1 MTAPHT
7 DTQNATLC
15 AALWM
20 TGAITS
26 FSAMAIAGRAVS
38 HAHDTFELMLFRSL
52 IGFCVILS
60 IAALSGRLRTLSRAH
75 LGTHVLRNIAHF
87 SGQNLWFYALT
98 MIPLA
103 QVFALEFTSPLW
115 VVVLAPFLLG
125 EALTR
130 RRAASAI
137 LGFIGIL
144 LIARPGV
151 TGLSV
156 GVLAA
161 ATAAIAFAFTA
172 ILTRKLTRHDSTLT
186 ILFWLTGLQLIFGL
200 ICAGYDGE
208 IALPTL
214 HLAPWFVLIG
224 LAGLLAHLCLTQALS
239 LAPASVVIPIDFTRL
254 PLIALIGAMFY
265 QEPMTW
271 GLGAGSVLIIIANL
285 INLKAK
291 APASPK
297 GNLRPQS

>member
-1 MTAPHT
+1 MTST
-7 DTQNATLC
+7 LRAT
-15 AALWM
+15 LWM

-26 FSAMAIAGRAVS
+26 FSAMAVAGRAVS
-38 HAHDTFELMLFRSL
+38 HAHDTFELMLFRSI
-52 IGFCVILS
+52 IGFGVVSLVLLFTGRFQAINRRYLS
-60 IAALSGRLRTLSRAH
+60 
-75 LGTHVLRNIAHF
+75 THVLRNIAHF

-115 VVVLAPFLLG
+115 VVVLAPILLG

-137 LGFIGIL
+137 IGFIGIL
-144 LIARPGV
+144 IIARPGV
-151 TGLSV
+151 TGLSA

-161 ATAAIAFAFTA
+161 GSAAIAFAFTA
-172 ILTRKLTRHDSTLT
+172 ILTRKLTRNESTLS

-200 ICAGYDGE
+200 ACAGYDGQ
-208 IALPTL
+208 ITPPTAQ
-214 HLAPWFVLIG
+214 LAPWFVLIG

-254 PLIALIGAMFY
+254 PLIALIGAFFY

-271 GLGAGSVLIIIANL
+271 GLAVGSALIVTANL
-285 INLKAK
+285 INLRAK
-291 APASPK
+291 SSPSPK

>member
-1 MTAPHT
+1 M
-7 DTQNATLC
+7 NATLR

-38 HAHDTFELMLFRSL
+38 HAHDTFELMLFRSF
-52 IGFCVILS
+52 IGFGIVCLVL
-60 IAALSGRLRTLSRAH
+60 LLTGRFQMINRRA

-115 VVVLAPFLLG
+115 VVVLAPILLG

-137 LGFIGIL
+137 IGFIGIL
-144 LIARPGV
+144 IIARPGV
-151 TGLSV
+151 TGLSA
-156 GVLAA
+156 GVIAA
-161 ATAAIAFAFTA
+161 GSAAIAFAFTA
-172 ILTRKLTRHDSTLT
+172 ILTRKLTRHETTLN

-200 ICAGYDGE
+200 ICAGYDGQ
-208 IALPTL
+208 ITPPTTQL
-214 HLAPWFVLIG
+214 VPWFVLIG

-254 PLIALIGAMFY
+254 PLIALIGAIFY

-271 GLGAGSVLIIIANL
+271 GLAVGSALIVAANL
-285 INLKAK
+285 INLRAK
-291 APASPK
+291 TDPSPK

>member
-1 MTAPHT
+1 MTS
-7 DTQNATLC
+7 TLR

-26 FSAMAIAGRAVS
+26 FSAMAVAGRAVS
-38 HAHDTFELMLFRSL
+38 HAHDTFELMLFRSI
-52 IGFCVILS
+52 IGFGVVSLVLLFTGRFQVINRRYLS
-60 IAALSGRLRTLSRAH
+60 
-75 LGTHVLRNIAHF
+75 THVLRNIAHF

-115 VVVLAPFLLG
+115 VVVLAPILLG

-137 LGFIGIL
+137 IGFIGIL
-144 LIARPGV
+144 IIARPGV
-151 TGLSV
+151 TGLSA

-161 ATAAIAFAFTA
+161 GSAAIAFAFTA
-172 ILTRKLTRHDSTLT
+172 ILTRKLTRNESTLS

-200 ICAGYDGE
+200 ACAGYDGQ
-208 IALPTL
+208 ITPPTAQL
-214 HLAPWFVLIG
+214 TPWFVLIG

-254 PLIALIGAMFY
+254 PLIALIGAFFY

-271 GLGAGSVLIIIANL
+271 GLAVGSALIVTANL
-285 INLKAK
+285 INLRAK
-291 APASPK
+291 SSPSPK